1 MIGSSVAID
10 RWADEPMN
18 RSPGTGVRILLF
30 LLSIIGSGLLFGV
43 GFAPAAP
50 DRLPVL
56 VIAVGLALAAAWS
69 PARAVVVFAFLFPCA
84 GLLTR
89 LSGGT
94 DPVAWPALLF
104 GGLAA
109 GWSFRFIYDFDSMPE
124 PSPLDRPLRAL
135 VLLWTLATVLAVAR
149 ASTLWAALRGLTGR
163 AVNGDG
169 LPETA
174 AIRESLLAFSALFA
188 GAAFFLLLRRQGPAV
203 RLKALRAAL
212 LGVCVS
218 ALAACL
224 QGLGLLPPETRP
236 YWKLTGRITGASAD
250 PNSLGLLCALAL
262 VLVAAGLL
270 RAAARDRFGPI
281 AAILLAAGLL
291 LSGSRAGFLLLVLGV
306 LILFLAGGLPSRARL
321 ATLVLLAAAALGASL
336 FLLRGSA
343 GTLGTRLAQSF
354 DPKLPIAYRVSERPL
369 LWRAAGRLFLRHPVE
384 GGGMGVFAWQFPD
397 LMKEEN
403 RRFLMRDNPGSAY
416 VQALAETGA
425 VGFLLTA
432 FFAVSLGALALRRAH
447 EKDSIAAG
455 SGVAAAAFLAALAV
469 GSHWFAADVSLLF
482 FLLASLVAGPP
493 PKRASEDPKTEAAT
507 PWLRR
512 SLLVVVLLYAVAA
525 GAAVLATA
533 RPEEAFRHSP
543 RIGFHDEEVGPGGPF
558 RWTRRRFA
566 LWVERGQTRRI
577 LLAHYSPSPRP
588 VEIDVTLGGRT
599 VFRRALKAG
608 ESATL
613 RLNGS
618 TLRPRAFLFEVSSS
632 FVPRRLGLSEDRREI
647 GLLSIEPR

>member
-1 MIGSSVAID
+1 
-10 RWADEPMN
+10 
-18 RSPGTGVRILLF
+18 
-30 LLSIIGSGLLFGV
+30 
-43 GFAPAAP
+43 
-50 DRLPVL
+50 
-56 VIAVGLALAAAWS
+56 
-69 PARAVVVFAFLFPCA
+69 
-84 GLLTR
+84 
-89 LSGGT
+89 
-94 DPVAWPALLF
+94 
-104 GGLAA
+104 
-109 GWSFRFIYDFDSMPE
+109 
-124 PSPLDRPLRAL
+124 
-135 VLLWTLATVLAVAR
+135 
-149 ASTLWAALRGLTGR
+149 
-163 AVNGDG
+163 
-169 LPETA
+169 
-174 AIRESLLAFSALFA
+174 
-188 GAAFFLLLRRQGPAV
+188 
-203 RLKALRAAL
+203 
-212 LGVCVS
+212 
-218 ALAACL
+218 
-224 QGLGLLPPETRP
+224 
-236 YWKLTGRITGASAD
+236 
-250 PNSLGLLCALAL
+250 
-262 VLVAAGLL
+262 
-270 RAAARDRFGPI
+270 
-281 AAILLAAGLL
+281 
-291 LSGSRAGFLLLVLGV
+291 
-306 LILFLAGGLPSRARL
+306 
-321 ATLVLLAAAALGASL
+321 
-336 FLLRGSA
+336 
-343 GTLGTRLAQSF
+343 
-354 DPKLPIAYRVSERPL
+354 
-369 LWRAAGRLFLRHPVE
+369 
-384 GGGMGVFAWQFPD
+384 MGVFAWQFPD

-425 VGFLLTA
+425 AGFLLTA
-432 FFAVSLGALALRRAH
+432 FFAVSLGALALRRAR

-482 FLLASLVAGPP
+482 FLLASLVAGPAP
-493 PKRASEDPKTEAAT
+493 ERASEDPKTEAAT

-618 TLRPRAFLFEVSSS
+618 TLRPRAFLFEVSRS